1 MAAPKPE
8 EAPAAKADAVPAEP
22 HRRPFAEFIVQ
33 TNRGRTHDRLTKA
46 LHDLVA
52 SVTETGKGG
61 EVLLKVKV
69 APLKKGASGQ
79 LEVSEVVT
87 TKLPQSDAPVSI
99 FWADGDGNLSRT
111 DPNQPVITG
120 LEVVPAKAQEVTR

>member
-1 MAAPKPE
+1 MAAAPE
-8 EAPAAKADAVPAEP
+8 AKAPKADAAAQPAEP

-52 SVTETGKGG
+52 AVTDTGKGG

-69 APLKKGASGQ
+69 APLKKGATGQ

-99 FWADGDGNLSRT
+99 FWADTDGNLTR
-111 DPNQPVITG
+111 IAA
-120 LEVVPAKAQEVTR
+120 LEVVAPKAQEVTR